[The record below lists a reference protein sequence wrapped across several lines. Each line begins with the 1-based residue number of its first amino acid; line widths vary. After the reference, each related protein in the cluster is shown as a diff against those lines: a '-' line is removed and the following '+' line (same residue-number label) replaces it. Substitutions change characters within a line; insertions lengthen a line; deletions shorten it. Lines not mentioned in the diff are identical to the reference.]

1 MWLVDGAEQV
11 RRVAVEDALGLQCQ
25 ATPGQG
31 QAGAQRGGGN
41 KNHSARCKLCMEKPT
56 RHRTERKSRL
66 RAEDGLELEESTRE
80 WVDHPKT
87 ECVAQVQSDDLYAA
101 LEKKLAQACELHA
114 SRAEISARTC
124 VSMARKCCS
133 ARKKDADLQEKKLS
147 TGRSGRCQR
156 PGSQT
161 NRQVR

>member
-87 ECVAQVQSDDLYAA
+87 ECVAQVQSDDL
-101 LEKKLAQACELHA
+101 
-114 SRAEISARTC
+114 
-124 VSMARKCCS
+124 
-133 ARKKDADLQEKKLS
+133 
-147 TGRSGRCQR
+147 
-156 PGSQT
+156 
-161 NRQVR
+161 